1 MIQEDLIIN
10 KIPVVI
16 NTDVDGDWRN
26 NKVIILKPDA
36 TEDDAI
42 FIMSYLFEEGFIT
55 DRRTTWEVK

>member
-10 KIPVVI
+10 KIPIVV
-16 NTDVDGDWRN
+16 NTDPDGDWRN

-42 FIMSYLFEEGFIT
+42 FIMSYLFEEGFII
-55 DRRTTWEVK
+55 DRRTTWEIK